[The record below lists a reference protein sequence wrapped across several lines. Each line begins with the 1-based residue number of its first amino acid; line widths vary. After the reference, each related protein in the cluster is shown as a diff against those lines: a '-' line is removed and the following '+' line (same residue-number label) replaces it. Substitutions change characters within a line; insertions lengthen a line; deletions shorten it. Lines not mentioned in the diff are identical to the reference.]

1 MGAADDQQ
9 QDAIRDARER
19 LAVAEREYEAR
30 VRQAKER
37 LGQAEREHTRSQKE
51 AEDRLKGAVR
61 SHDQSL
67 RDATNELASAQ
78 TGQLLGSYGDVR
90 LYSNRLETPDGTVEI
105 SPAVHASVETS
116 GAKSDKA
123 DTREVLLLL
132 DTPRFDS
139 VIRARPGDATLVR
152 ELAAK
157 INTAAKNAVERTQ
170 SYEQALADSQLR
182 FDRVNAD
189 RSAIDAAQAAVDAAR
204 SDTGA
209 SELAARELEAA
220 TSDTAALDA
229 RRAELTALDPTAKIK
244 NVEDRVSRERSIPG
258 LAWWRRRRWPVK
270 IALVVAAVFVGL
282 VALGAII
289 GPDASTNAPIA
300 LTTGPA
306 VPPNAKL
313 AVEGGSGPITVRRDT
328 YAIKGSAAPGTVISI
343 GGAPVA
349 LTDGQ
354 FAKTVRLRVGR
365 NTIRILAVKGS
376 ARESAEVLINRRPPF
391 VSLAVS
397 QPHAGDVVTA
407 PTILIAGTATSQ
419 ATVMVRGQPVSLV
432 GTRFRTDVSL
442 SPGRNS
448 FLVVA
453 RKPGFAP
460 RAQQIVVTRR
470 LSPAEVA
477 AQQARRRQQ
486 FIDSTVT
493 IPYKQLIK
501 DPESYRGTKVRYY
514 GEILQI
520 QESGGE
526 GGFMLLYVTDLGYDI
541 WSDQV
546 WVNYTGHVRG
556 GDGDKLTVY
565 GVVVGT
571 KSYDTQIGGTTYV
584 PEIDAR
590 FIVE

>member
-1 MGAADDQQ
+1 MGAADDRGK
-9 QDAIRDARER
+9 DAIREARER
-19 LAVAEREYEAR
+19 LAAAEREYEAR
-30 VRQAKER
+30 VRQARE
-37 LGQAEREHTRSQKE
+37 LFGQTEREHDRSLKE
-51 AEDRLKGAVR
+51 AEDHLKDAVR
-61 SHDQSL
+61 NHDRSL
-67 RDATNELASAQ
+67 RDATGDLAAAQ
-78 TGQLLGSYGDVR
+78 TGQLLGSYGNVR

-105 SPAVHASVETS
+105 SPAVRATVETS

-139 VIRARPGDATLVR
+139 VIRGHPGDATPVR
-152 ELAAK
+152 EFAAK
-157 INTAAKNAVERTQ
+157 INTAAKNAAERTQ
-170 SYEQALADSQLR
+170 SYEQTLANAQQR
-182 FDRVNAD
+182 FDDVNAD
-189 RSAIDAAQAAVDAAR
+189 RGAIEAAQAAVDAVR

-209 SELAARELEAA
+209 VEAAARELEAA
-220 TSDTAALDA
+220 RSETSALDS
-229 RRAELTALDPTAKIK
+229 RRSELTALDPKAKVK
-244 NVEDRVSRERSIPG
+244 KVEDRASRERSIPG
-258 LAWWRRRRWPVK
+258 LAWWGRRGWPAK
-270 IALVVAAVFVGL
+270 IALIVAAIFVAL
-282 VALGAII
+282 ITLGAIL
-289 GPDASTNAPIA
+289 GPDTPEEDRVAATTAPVA
-300 LTTGPA
+300 
-306 VPPNAKL
+306 PPGADL
-313 AVEGGSGPITVRRDT
+313 VIESGSGPITVRRET
-328 YAIKGSAAPGTVISI
+328 YAIEGSAARGAVVSI
-343 GGAPVA
+343 GGTPVG
-349 LTDGQ
+349 LSGGR

-376 ARESAEVLINRRPPF
+376 IRETAEVLIDRRPPF
-391 VSLAVS
+391 VSLAIS
-397 QPHAGDVVTA
+397 QPNTGDVVTA
-407 PTILIAGTATSQ
+407 PTVSIAGTATSR
-419 ATVMVRGQPVSLV
+419 ATVVVRGQPVSLS

-470 LSPAEVA
+470 LSPAEIA
-477 AQQARRRQQ
+477 AQQAQRRQR

-501 DPESYRGTKVRYY
+501 DPESYSGTKVRYY

-520 QESGGE
+520 QESGGA
-526 GGFMLLYVTDLGYDI
+526 GGIILLYVTDLGYDI

-556 GDGDKLTVY
+556 GEGDKLTVY

-584 PEIDAR
+584 PEIDATY
-590 FIVE
+590 IVE